1 MRGEQVSQVTL
12 DPLTL
17 GVIRGV
23 VEQALDET
31 LTTFGRLAFS
41 PVITLGHDY
50 GVGLYSRDSGELLMV
65 DKEAFPLFVWLGQ
78 DAVSA
83 VVEAVA
89 VQELRRGDVYLLNDP
104 YLTGTHMHDVKAV
117 APVMW
122 GEELV
127 CFLCVTGHWADIGG
141 PSAGGFATNATEIYQ
156 EGLRI
161 PPIRIAR
168 DGELDKDLVSLI
180 MNNVRI
186 PETTIGDLYAQI
198 SGVRLG
204 EERMQEILRR
214 FGTETFLSAMSLVA
228 DTGEAQMRERI
239 ADIPDGTY
247 HYRDCLDND
256 GVDFDP
262 VWIDCRATI
271 SGSDITI
278 DFTGSDPPVRGAF
291 NAPALTTIAAANIAM
306 HHAFPDILLTGGSA
320 RPVNVVVTPDVF
332 IGAEFPRACEAYGE
346 VSSRIMDTV
355 LGALWE
361 ALPERAQGGIF
372 GTSSNL
378 TIGGADPA
386 RGPYIMYAYLGG
398 GQGANRAGDGLNNGP
413 TAIGVALTP
422 QIENYEHSYPVRYH
436 ELSLRENSG
445 GLGKYRGG
453 LGVVW
458 EVEIIA
464 GQARMS
470 AMADRA
476 SRGAAGA
483 LGGAVGAPNVYQII
497 RADGKIEMLPHLTK
511 CENVPLMTG
520 DRVRRLSPGGGGL
533 GDILERPEELKQ
545 ADLREGYVSHEAY
558 EEAESAAKLGN
569 RNAVPPHPD
578 DNPAPLV

>member
-1 MRGEQVSQVTL
+1 VFKKPAL

-23 VEQALDET
+23 VEQALNEV

-41 PVITLGHDY
+41 PVITEGHDY
-50 GVGLYSRDSGELLMV
+50 GVGLYARETGELLMV

-78 DAVSA
+78 DAVRA
-83 VVEAVA
+83 VVAATSVDA
-89 VQELRRGDVYLLNDP
+89 FNPGDVFLLNDP

-117 APVMW
+117 APVIW
-122 GEELV
+122 RDELI

-141 PSAGGFATNATEIYQ
+141 PSPGGFATNATEIYQ

-161 PPIRIAR
+161 PPVRIMSE
-168 DGELDKDLVSLI
+168 GELDQGLVSLI

-186 PETTIGDLYAQI
+186 PETTIGDLFAQI
-198 SGVRLG
+198 SSVRLG
-204 EERMQEILRR
+204 QERMQDILER
-214 FGTETFLSAMSLVA
+214 FGAETFLTAMALVG

-239 ADIPDGTY
+239 GGIPDGTY

-256 GVDFDP
+256 GITFDP
-262 VWIDCRATI
+262 VWIDCVATVVR
-271 SGSDITI
+271 SDITL
-278 DFTGSDPPVRGAF
+278 DFSNSDPPVRGAF
-291 NAPALTTIAAANIAM
+291 NAPPLTTVAASNIAM
-306 HHAFPDILLTGGSA
+306 HHAFPDVLLTGGSA
-320 RPVNVVVTPDVF
+320 RPIKVVVGPEVF

-355 LGALWE
+355 LGALWQ

-378 TIGGADPA
+378 SIGGTDPG

-398 GQGANRAGDGLNNGP
+398 GQGGNWSADGLNNGP

-422 QIENYEHSYPVRYH
+422 QIENYEHAYPVRYR
-436 ELSLRENSG
+436 EFSLREDSG
-445 GLGKYRGG
+445 GLGKFRGG

-458 EVEIIA
+458 DVEIIRGDA
-464 GQARMS
+464 TMS

-476 SRGAAGA
+476 SRGAAG
-483 LGGAVGAPNVYQII
+483 LMGGRPGAPNVYQVI
-497 RADGKIEMLPHLTK
+497 RADGAMETLPHLTK
-511 CENVPLMTG
+511 CENFPLKAG
-520 DRVRRLSPGGGGL
+520 DRIRRHSPGGGGL
-533 GDILERPEELKQ
+533 GSVLERESSLRE
-545 ADLREGYVSHEAY
+545 ADLQEGYVSEAAY
-558 EEAESAAKLGN
+558 REAEEARDDALSSAPS
-569 RNAVPPHPD
+569 R
-578 DNPAPLV
+578 